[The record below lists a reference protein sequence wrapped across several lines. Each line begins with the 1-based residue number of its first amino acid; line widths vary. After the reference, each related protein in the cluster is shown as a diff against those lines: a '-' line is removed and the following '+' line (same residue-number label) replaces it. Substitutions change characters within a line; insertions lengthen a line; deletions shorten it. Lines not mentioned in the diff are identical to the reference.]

1 MGELSYRSFSLSS
14 LISYYYINNNLF
26 NKFNLFL
33 FLVVRFIYCF
43 YIGIYKHIKYEILAL
58 FLFLKINDSHYKL

>member
-43 YIGIYKHIKYEILAL
+43 YIIFIFTFIIWNTYFIFI
-58 FLFLKINDSHYKL
+58 FLIN